1 MKVFIRFCRR
11 WFLPLLLCVLLW
23 VVISKGN
30 LSSWVVGLPC
40 IVIAVVAYQ
49 QLRVHGKP
57 AIHVRLLPGF
67 SIWFLWHSLRGG
79 IDVAWRALQPKVQLQ
94 PGFLHYRLTL
104 PPGPA
109 RLFLVNVVSLLP
121 GTLSADIEG
130 DVLLLH
136 ALDTS
141 ADITAEIS
149 EAESRIT
156 ALYAT
161 SESSTHE

>member
-1 MKVFIRFCRR
+1 
-11 WFLPLLLCVLLW
+11 
-23 VVISKGN
+23 
-30 LSSWVVGLPC
+30 VVGLPC
-40 IVIAVVAYQ
+40 IIIAVVAYQ
-49 QLRVHGKP
+49 RLRIHDKP
-57 AIHVRLLPGF
+57 TLHLGSLPGF

-79 IDVAWRALQPKVQLQ
+79 IDVAWRALQPTVQLQ

-141 ADITAEIS
+141 ADITAEVS
-149 EAESRIT
+149 EAESRVT
-156 ALYAT
+156 ALYLT
-161 SESSTHE
+161 SKSSTHE